1 MLENSPG
8 IKYALTTDTNSDPDS
23 VLLMLAIPGKATCEF
38 QVPRDS
44 YDAFLLLDLIE
55 WHGGTVH

>member
-23 VLLMLAIPGKATCEF
+23 VLPMLAIRGKASCAL
-38 QVPRDS
+38 QIPRDL
-44 YDAFLLLDLIE
+44 YDAILLLDLIGR
-55 WHGGTVH
+55 HGRSIH